1 MNDWLH
7 DLPIIW
13 MAFVVFGFT
22 YIVAAVIY
30 TAVMVVAIGKR
41 ARSFKAVSPGM
52 LPPLGIIFG
61 LFVAFTAAQVW
72 NDTERAQTAI
82 NREASSLRTIIVLAS
97 SFPGDSEAR
106 LRILV
111 RDYIQETVT
120 TEWPMLAR
128 QSATLTLRPPA
139 LAEALKLTLSL
150 IPSTEGQ
157 KIAQRE
163 MTTAIENAL
172 DARRQRILISRSQVN
187 LVKWSCLLLQ
197 AVCALVAIAM
207 VHSDDRL
214 ASAITMAIF
223 ATGVAASVLLIL
235 SHDRPFTGEVSIGPG
250 PLLQVEPETGPT
262 PPTNGN
268 RRNYKGRPERSSL
281 NGRIRSGNSADLD
294 CGKRPIT
301 GRKAVD
307 SATRRAGSIC
317 PPSRHSP
324 RARYAAVVERGRLQQ
339 ISARATR
346 LFNQRRHGGAKT
358 RAAA

>member
-1 MNDWLH
+1 
-7 DLPIIW
+7 
-13 MAFVVFGFT
+13 
-22 YIVAAVIY
+22 
-30 TAVMVVAIGKR
+30 
-41 ARSFKAVSPGM
+41 
-52 LPPLGIIFG
+52 
-61 LFVAFTAAQVW
+61 
-72 NDTERAQTAI
+72 
-82 NREASSLRTIIVLAS
+82 
-97 SFPGDSEAR
+97 
-106 LRILV
+106 
-111 RDYIQETVT
+111 
-120 TEWPMLAR
+120 MLAT

-172 DARRQRILISRSQVN
+172 DARRQRILISLSQVN

-268 RRNYKGRPERSSL
+268 
-281 NGRIRSGNSADLD
+281 
-294 CGKRPIT
+294 
-301 GRKAVD
+301 
-307 SATRRAGSIC
+307 
-317 PPSRHSP
+317 PPK
-324 RARYAAVVERGRLQQ
+324 L
-339 ISARATR
+339 
-346 LFNQRRHGGAKT
+346 
-358 RAAA
+358 